1 MKICREEN
9 HTNLKLSGTQS
20 FISRGSCLHHT
31 QEDVWVL
38 GVLPGIPD
46 SAPYRINDLLLTA
59 RNEKQKQENHTQLN
73 GKKNH
78 SEKKWVPALGA
89 TLVQVNLVSKV
100 ASYINIF
107 I

>member
-1 MKICREEN
+1 VKICREEN

-20 FISRGSCLHHT
+20 VISRGSCLQHHT

-73 GKKNH
+73 GKKK
-78 SEKKWVPALGA
+78 S
-89 TLVQVNLVSKV
+89 
-100 ASYINIF
+100 
-107 I
+107 